1 MRGASPRARASFST
15 RPSSSSRA
23 ERRPRATTGRAGSRL
38 EARASRVLDVD
49 AREGARGSARTRTR
63 ARARRGGVDP
73 FEDAFAALDRETRTM
88 FETMERETAA
98 ARRDAEERARARRRD
113 AARLDGRGDEYSREE
128 SGERML
134 PGGGVHRYYVSERV
148 TTYGTRRPPASAA
161 RGAANAAAT
170 LVVVAATAAYA
181 TMTRRFLRGYDRTSY
196 KDEVKTSVA
205 TRWPLLWA
213 ASPKFR
219 EEFRRATRDDDA
231 RGEADA
237 ESESEAAEED
247 VPNVPR
253 DIDR

>member
-1 MRGASPRARASFST
+1 MRGASTRARASCST

-23 ERRPRATTGRAGSRL
+23 AGRPRATTGRASSRL
-38 EARASRVLDVD
+38 EARASRVLVVD
-49 AREGARGSARTRTR
+49 AREGARGRARTR

-73 FEDAFAALDRETRTM
+73 FEDPFAALERETRTM

-181 TMTRRFLRGYDRTSY
+181 TMTRRFLCGYDRTSY

-237 ESESEAAEED
+237 ESESEAAQED
-247 VPNVPR
+247 VPSVPR